1 MKTAAELRVAKIQI
15 HKQRESEVRHKALN
29 LLKEREEWL
38 ERRLIE
44 HDEAQLA
51 VGDFFPPDD
60 CDRVGETLVDE
71 LGKLGYH
78 ANYNPGMQL
87 LDISVPSEGVTYREL
102 TRDLHAPARPATL
115 DSERDGDWGRD
126 EEDARPEGGFGKN
139 VGTRSTAA

>member
-1 MKTAAELRVAKIQI
+1 MKTAAELKATKTQLQ
-15 HKQRESEVRHKALN
+15 KQRESEARHKALN

-38 ERRLIE
+38 EDRLIE
-44 HDEAQLA
+44 HDEAQLV

-71 LGKLGYH
+71 LVKLGYH

-102 TRDLHAPARPATL
+102 TRDHAPARPATL
-115 DSERDGDWGRD
+115 DSERDEDWGRD
-126 EEDARPEGGFGKN
+126 EEDARPEGGFGRN